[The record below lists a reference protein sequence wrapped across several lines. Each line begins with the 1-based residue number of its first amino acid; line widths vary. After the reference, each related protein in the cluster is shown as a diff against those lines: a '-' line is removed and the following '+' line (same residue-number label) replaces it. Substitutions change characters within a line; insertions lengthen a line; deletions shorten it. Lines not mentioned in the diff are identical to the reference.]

1 MLKCLKCPAYSGT
14 SNIVT
19 QNLISNTQTY
29 KIRKKE
35 KQNKFNL
42 TQFDKLDRFYF
53 NLFSTCSPIE
63 ARLMITEHLL
73 EFIIINKKTTN
84 RLQVL
89 L

>member
-1 MLKCLKCPAYSGT
+1 MNFRLKLPSLTTNVKMFKLARLLLRGPGT

-53 NLFSTCSPIE
+53 NLPFDLFSTGLISD
-63 ARLMITEHLL
+63 LITC
-73 EFIIINKKTTN
+73 
-84 RLQVL
+84 
-89 L
+89 

>member
-1 MLKCLKCPAYSGT
+1 MFKLARLLLRGPGT

-19 QNLISNTQTY
+19 QNLISNTQTE

-53 NLFSTCSPIE
+53 NLS
-63 ARLMITEHLL
+63 
-73 EFIIINKKTTN
+73 
-84 RLQVL
+84 V
-89 L
+89 

>member
-1 MLKCLKCPAYSGT
+1 MFKLSRLLRVSGT

-53 NLFSTCSPIE
+53 NLFSCLAIQLSTC
-63 ARLMITEHLL
+63 
-73 EFIIINKKTTN
+73 
-84 RLQVL
+84 
-89 L
+89 

>member
-1 MLKCLKCPAYSGT
+1 MFKLSRLLRVSGT

-42 TQFDKLDRFYF
+42 TQFDKLDRF
-53 NLFSTCSPIE
+53 
-63 ARLMITEHLL
+63 
-73 EFIIINKKTTN
+73 
-84 RLQVL
+84 
-89 L
+89 